1 MKRILNEKT
10 MMNFNESL
18 NEIIERHNEF
28 SKKYIIRKGI
38 GVGYIIEKII
48 DNHEYES
55 ITNIPFNELENVRYS
70 GDIAALIYIYVSKE
84 NRHTLDSKWNKVK
97 NAFKRLLHNIKDLF
111 IKKSG
116 LFEEVEKLE
125 IEEEM

>member
-1 MKRILNEKT
+1 MKRILKEKT
-10 MMNFNESL
+10 MMSFNESL
-18 NEIIERHNEF
+18 NDIIERHNEF

-48 DNHEYES
+48 GNHEYES
-55 ITNIPFNELENVRYS
+55 ITNIPFNELENVRYT

-111 IKKSG
+111 VKKSG
-116 LFEEVEKLE
+116 LFEEVEE
-125 IEEEM
+125 

>member
-1 MKRILNEKT
+1 MKRILKDKT

-18 NEIIERHNEF
+18 NDIIKQHNEF

-48 DNHEYES
+48 GQHEYES
-55 ITNIPFNELENVRYS
+55 ITNIPFNELENVRYT
-70 GDIAALIYIYVSKE
+70 GDIAALIYIYISKE

-97 NAFKRLLHNIKDLF
+97 NYFKRLLNRMKELF
-111 IKKSG
+111 IKHSN
-116 LFEEVEKLE
+116 LFEPV
-125 IEEEM
+125 EEMEGE

>member
-48 DNHEYES
+48 GNHEYES

-70 GDIAALIYIYVSKE
+70 GDIAALIYIYISKE
-84 NRHTLDSKWNKVK
+84 NRHALDSRWNKVK
-97 NAFKRLLHNIKDLF
+97 NALKKLLSRMKELF
-111 IKKSG
+111 VKKSG
-116 LFEEVEKLE
+116 LFEEVKELE
-125 IEEEM
+125 EDM

>member
-1 MKRILNEKT
+1 MKRILKEKT

-48 DNHEYES
+48 GNHEYES
-55 ITNIPFNELENVRYS
+55 ITNIPFNELENVRYT
-70 GDIAALIYIYVSKE
+70 GDIAALIYIYISKE

-97 NAFKRLLHNIKDLF
+97 SAFKKLLSRMKELF
-111 IKKSG
+111 VKKSG
-116 LFEEVEKLE
+116 LFEEVKELE
-125 IEEEM
+125 EDM

>member
-1 MKRILNEKT
+1 MKRILKEKT

-18 NEIIERHNEF
+18 NDIIERHNEF

-48 DNHEYES
+48 GNHEYES
-55 ITNIPFNELENVRYS
+55 ITNIPFNELENVRYA
-70 GDIAALIYIYVSKE
+70 GDIAALIYIYISKE

-97 NAFKRLLHNIKDLF
+97 NAFKKLSSRMKELF
-111 IKKSG
+111 VKKSG
-116 LFEEVEKLE
+116 LFEEVKELE
-125 IEEEM
+125 EDM

>member
-1 MKRILNEKT
+1 MKRILKEKT

-18 NEIIERHNEF
+18 NDIIERHNEF

-48 DNHEYES
+48 GNHEYES

-70 GDIAALIYIYVSKE
+70 GDIAALIYIYISKE
-84 NRHTLDSKWNKVK
+84 NRHALDSKWNKVK
-97 NAFKRLLHNIKDLF
+97 SAFKKILTRMKELF

-116 LFEEVEKLE
+116 LFEEVKELE
-125 IEEEM
+125 EDM

>member
-1 MKRILNEKT
+1 MKRILKEKTT

-18 NEIIERHNEF
+18 NDIIERHNEF

-48 DNHEYES
+48 GQHEYES
-55 ITNIPFNELENVRYS
+55 ITNIPFNELENVRYA
-70 GDIAALIYIYVSKE
+70 GDIAALIYIYISKE

-97 NAFKRLLHNIKDLF
+97 NTFKRVLNRMKELF
-111 IKKSG
+111 IKHSN
-116 LFEEVEKLE
+116 LFEPVEEGKGE
-125 IEEEM
+125 

>member
-1 MKRILNEKT
+1 MKRILKEKT

-48 DNHEYES
+48 GNHEYES

-70 GDIAALIYIYVSKE
+70 GDIAALIYIYISKE

-97 NAFKRLLHNIKDLF
+97 NAFKKLLSRMKELF
-111 IKKSG
+111 VKKSG
-116 LFEEVEKLE
+116 LFEEVKELE
-125 IEEEM
+125 EDM

>member
-1 MKRILNEKT
+1 MKRILNAKT
-10 MMNFNESL
+10 KIKLNESL
-18 NEIIERHNEF
+18 NEIIERHNEY
-28 SKKYIIRKGI
+28 SKKYIVRKGI

-48 DNHEYES
+48 GQYEYES
-55 ITNIPFNELENVRYS
+55 ITNIPFNELENVRYT

-97 NAFKRLLHNIKDLF
+97 NAFKKLLTRIKELF

-116 LFEEVEKLE
+116 LFEPVEE
-125 IEEEM
+125 IEEDM

>member
-28 SKKYIIRKGI
+28 SKKYIIRKSI

-48 DNHEYES
+48 GNHEYES

-70 GDIAALIYIYVSKE
+70 GDIAALIYIYISKE
-84 NRHTLDSKWNKVK
+84 NRHALDSKWNKVK
-97 NAFKRLLHNIKDLF
+97 KAFKRLLHSIKDLF

-125 IEEEM
+125 IEEDM

>member
-1 MKRILNEKT
+1 MKRLLDEKT
-10 MMNFNESL
+10 KIKFNESL
-18 NEIIERHNEF
+18 NDIIKRHNEY

-48 DNHEYES
+48 GQYEYES
-55 ITNIPFNELENVRYS
+55 ITNIPFNELENVRYT

>member
-1 MKRILNEKT
+1 MKRILKEKT

-18 NEIIERHNEF
+18 TDIIKQHNEF

-48 DNHEYES
+48 GQHEYES
-55 ITNIPFNELENVRYS
+55 ITNIPFNELENVRYT
-70 GDIAALIYIYVSKE
+70 GDIAALIYIYISKE

-97 NAFKRLLHNIKDLF
+97 SAFKKLLSRMKELF
-111 IKKSG
+111 VKKSG
-116 LFEEVEKLE
+116 LFEEVEE
-125 IEEEM
+125 

>member
-1 MKRILNEKT
+1 MKRILKEKT

-18 NEIIERHNEF
+18 NDIIERHNEF

-48 DNHEYES
+48 GNHEYES
-55 ITNIPFNELENVRYS
+55 ITNIPFNELENVRYV
-70 GDIAALIYIYVSKE
+70 GDIAALIYIYISKE

-97 NAFKRLLHNIKDLF
+97 SAFKKLLSRMKELF
-111 IKKSG
+111 VKKSG
-116 LFEEVEKLE
+116 LFEEVKELE
-125 IEEEM
+125 EDM

>member
-1 MKRILNEKT
+1 MKRILKEKT

-48 DNHEYES
+48 GNHEYES
-55 ITNIPFNELENVRYS
+55 ITNIPFNELENVRYA
-70 GDIAALIYIYVSKE
+70 GDIAALIYIYISKE

-97 NAFKRLLHNIKDLF
+97 SAFKKLLSRMKELF
-111 IKKSG
+111 VKKSG
-116 LFEEVEKLE
+116 LFEEVKELE
-125 IEEEM
+125 EDM

>member
-1 MKRILNEKT
+1 MKRLLNEKT
-10 MMNFNESL
+10 KMKLNESL
-18 NEIIERHNEF
+18 NDIIKRHNEY

-48 DNHEYES
+48 GQYEYES
-55 ITNIPFNELENVRYS
+55 ITNIPFNELENVRYT

-97 NAFKRLLHNIKDLF
+97 NAFKKLLTRIKELF
-111 IKKSG
+111 IKHSN
-116 LFEEVEKLE
+116 LFEPV
-125 IEEEM
+125 EEMEGE

>member
-18 NEIIERHNEF
+18 NEIIERYNEF

-48 DNHEYES
+48 GNHEYES
-55 ITNIPFNELENVRYS
+55 ITNIPFNELENVRYA
-70 GDIAALIYIYVSKE
+70 GDIAALIYIYISKE

-97 NAFKRLLHNIKDLF
+97 NAFKKLLSRMKELF

-116 LFEEVEKLE
+116 LFEEVKELE
-125 IEEEM
+125 EDM

>member
-48 DNHEYES
+48 GNHEYES
-55 ITNIPFNELENVRYS
+55 ITNIPFNELENVRYA
-70 GDIAALIYIYVSKE
+70 GDIAALIYIYISKE
-84 NRHTLDSKWNKVK
+84 NRHALDSKWNKVK
-97 NAFKRLLHNIKDLF
+97 SAFKKTLTRMKELF

-116 LFEEVEKLE
+116 LFDKVEEPE
-125 IEEEM
+125 IEEDM

>member
-1 MKRILNEKT
+1 MKRILKEKT

-18 NEIIERHNEF
+18 NDIIERHNEF

-48 DNHEYES
+48 GNHEYES
-55 ITNIPFNELENVRYS
+55 ITNIPFNELENVRYA
-70 GDIAALIYIYVSKE
+70 GDIAALIYIYISKE

-97 NAFKRLLHNIKDLF
+97 NAFKKILTRMKELF

-116 LFEEVEKLE
+116 LFEEVEGLKE
-125 IEEEM
+125 DM

>member
-1 MKRILNEKT
+1 MKRILKEKT

-48 DNHEYES
+48 GQHEYES
-55 ITNIPFNELENVRYS
+55 ITNIPFNELENVRYA

-125 IEEEM
+125 IE

>member
-1 MKRILNEKT
+1 MKRALKEKT
-10 MMNFNESL
+10 IIKLNESL
-18 NEIIERHNEF
+18 NEIIEGHNEY

-48 DNHEYES
+48 GNHEYES
-55 ITNIPFNELENVRYS
+55 VTNIPFNELENVRYA

-84 NRHTLDSKWNKVK
+84 NRHALDSRWNKVK
-97 NAFKRLLHNIKDLF
+97 SAFKKLLNNIKNLF

-116 LFEEVEKLE
+116 LFEKVEEL
-125 IEEEM
+125 EEEI

>member
-1 MKRILNEKT
+1 MKRILKEKT

-18 NEIIERHNEF
+18 NDIIERHNEF

-48 DNHEYES
+48 GNHEYES
-55 ITNIPFNELENVRYS
+55 ITNIPFNELENVRYA
-70 GDIAALIYIYVSKE
+70 GDIAALIYIYISKE

-97 NAFKRLLHNIKDLF
+97 NVFKRLLNSVKDLF

-116 LFEEVEKLE
+116 LFEEVKELE
-125 IEEEM
+125 EDM

>member
-38 GVGYIIEKII
+38 GVGYVIEKII
-48 DNHEYES
+48 GNHEYES
-55 ITNIPFNELENVRYS
+55 ITNIPFNELENVRYA
-70 GDIAALIYIYVSKE
+70 GDIAALIYIYISKE

>member
-1 MKRILNEKT
+1 MKRISKEKT

-28 SKKYIIRKGI
+28 SKKYIIRKSI

-48 DNHEYES
+48 GNHEYES
-55 ITNIPFNELENVRYS
+55 ITNVPFNELENVRYA

-84 NRHTLDSKWNKVK
+84 NRHALYSRWNKVK
-97 NAFKRLLHNIKDLF
+97 NAFKKLLSRMKELF
-111 IKKSG
+111 VKKSG
-116 LFEEVEKLE
+116 LFEEAEGLKE
-125 IEEEM
+125 DM

>member
-1 MKRILNEKT
+1 MKRILKEKT

-18 NEIIERHNEF
+18 TDIIKQHNEF

-48 DNHEYES
+48 GQHEYES
-55 ITNIPFNELENVRYS
+55 ITNIPFNELENVRYA
-70 GDIAALIYIYVSKE
+70 GDIAALIYIYISKE

-97 NAFKRLLHNIKDLF
+97 NAFKRVLNRMKELF
-111 IKKSG
+111 IKHSN
-116 LFEEVEKLE
+116 LFEPVEEVEGE
-125 IEEEM
+125 